1 MQQADTSVSKRA
13 HTTASRSPFPVDK
26 TRKPSKTAL
35 HPLAPPKIPESM
47 AARAPHPFLH
57 GSGSFSCSCEASSL
71 TAVQISTHAGLFV
84 HSAPLL
90 SPVIRSRPAA
100 EPSKTLF
107 GPIHRLCT
115 AFGLLLMRSPTERQ
129 SGRESVK
136 QEASGEHRR
145 RQPRPPRLH
154 RLPCH
159 PTTLM
164 ADDRQETGDG
174 RRETGDRRQETGD
187 RRQEMADDKWLTADG
202 KNNPKQL
209 PRILRTNHPADRTA
223 AREIDPKK
231 RGCLLAG
238 RQPRHSNTVLG
249 RFRDYSSRTTTSR
262 SVLSTS

>member
-13 HTTASRSPFPVDK
+13 HTTASWSPSPVDK

-57 GSGSFSCSCEASSL
+57 GSGSFSCSCAASSL
-71 TAVQISTHAGLFV
+71 TAVQISTHAGLSA

-129 SGRESVK
+129 SGRKSVK

-145 RQPRPPRLH
+145 RHPRPHDYTDYPATPPPRWQ
-154 RLPCH
+154 
-159 PTTLM
+159 TT
-164 ADDRQETGDG
+164 
-174 RRETGDRRQETGD
+174 DRRRETGD
-187 RRQEMADDKWLTADG
+187 RRQEMADDRWPTADG

-223 AREIDPKK
+223 AREIDQKK
-231 RGCLLAG
+231 RGCLLTG